1 MSLVITVDHATLKDD
16 QKSSPREQLP
26 QPGALA
32 DRQQKVTDVTDDVVM
47 GDDVGLGI
55 KGDGKVSHEQVQG
68 PGMDRTEVVISRP
81 SVVSSPVSTNTSD
94 DAMDVDQKTVETEK
108 VNKNDTNVDDV
119 DMDASSDEDEDQEKS
134 KEMNTDSSSE
144 ADESSD
150 EEDDSDEDQ
159 PQVASAVQ
167 EEKKPKPTMPTTY
180 QMMDDIQ
187 EKPAN
192 SSAVDLEEANLQ
204 IPVPEQRKQANEL
217 VDPAKVCNKTTLP
230 IHPSILQLAL
240 LLIRSGVG

>member
-1 MSLVITVDHATLKDD
+1 MNLVITVDHATLKDD
-16 QKSSPREQLP
+16 QKSSPHEQLP
-26 QPGALA
+26 QPGVLA

-47 GDDVGLGI
+47 RDDVDL
-55 KGDGKVSHEQVQG
+55 KEDGMVSHEQVQG

-94 DAMDVDQKTVETEK
+94 DAMDVDQKRVETEK

-134 KEMNTDSSSE
+134 KEVNTESSSE
-144 ADESSD
+144 ADETSD
-150 EEDDSDEDQ
+150 EEEDDSDEDQ
-159 PQVASAVQ
+159 PQVEPVVQ
-167 EEKKPKPTMPTTY
+167 EQKPRPTMPITY

-192 SSAVDLEEANLQ
+192 SSAVDLGEANLQ
-204 IPVPEQRKQANEL
+204 ISVPEQRKQAKEL
-217 VDPAKVCNKTTLP
+217 VDPIKVCNKTTLP